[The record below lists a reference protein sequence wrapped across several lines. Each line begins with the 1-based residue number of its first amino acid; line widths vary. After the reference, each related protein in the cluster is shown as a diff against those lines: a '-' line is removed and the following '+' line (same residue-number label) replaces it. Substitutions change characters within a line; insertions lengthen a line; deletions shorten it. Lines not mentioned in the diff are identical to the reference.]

1 MKISQNVLGGGG
13 YFFDSH
19 CILMNGDL
27 VRGHASKSS
36 MNIGIHLVFSN
47 WTVSVTCFDTVLL
60 ILSQKEHFTAA
71 ATAAAA
77 ADDDDVKADDNG
89 LLCVQRVFSRVARIC
104 KVSLT
109 L

>member
-1 MKISQNVLGGGG
+1 
-13 YFFDSH
+13 
-19 CILMNGDL
+19 MNGDL

-47 WTVSVTCFDTVLL
+47 WTVSVTCFDTVLP
-60 ILSQKEHFTAA
+60 ILSEKEHFTAA

-77 ADDDDVKADDNG
+77 AADDDDDDVKADDNG